1 MLAISLEAKGLSNSD
16 KLVDHLEKAKT
27 KPIKKEDLEKL
38 LIETFPEIYTLDLI
52 TNSLKQG
59 SE

>member
-52 TNSLKQG
+52 TNSLKQA

>member
-1 MLAISLEAKGLSNSD
+1 MLAISLEAKGLSNTD

-52 TNSLKQG
+52 TNSLK
-59 SE
+59 

>member
-16 KLVDHLEKAKT
+16 KLVDHLEKAKI
-27 KPIKKEDLEKL
+27 KPIKEEDLEKL

-52 TNSLKQG
+52 TNSLKQA

>member
-27 KPIKKEDLEKL
+27 KPIKKEDLEEL